1 MKRLI
6 RMLLLVSTIVA
17 TGIPALAQSVPLSV
31 LVSERA
37 RFDQQHVTVT
47 VTVSSGGVPGGPAQR
62 FTLMADGM
70 TVDVVA
76 PGAIPVR
83 PGQQVEVEGV
93 YRYTLNS
100 IEAFRVSPR

>member
-6 RMLLLVSTIVA
+6 RMLLLISTIAA

-37 RFDQQHVTVT
+37 RFDQQQVTVT
-47 VTVSSGGVPGGPAQR
+47 GTVSSGGAPGGAFQR

-76 PGAIPVR
+76 RGVAPVR
-83 PGQQVEVEGV
+83 PGQPVEVEGV
-93 YRYTLNS
+93 YRYSSNS
-100 IEAFRVSPR
+100 IEAFRVTPR